1 MERLNLEQLARLV
14 DERPTPDERAVLEGD
29 PALRR
34 ELKELR
40 SQTEALG
47 NLPAVLPPPG
57 GWHDLEKKLAAE
69 GLIFGGRDTG
79 RPWRKWLQA
88 AAALV
93 IFVGGTAFGWV
104 TGSAPA
110 GIDGAASGSGP
121 ASFAS
126 IEEWSAAV
134 DEAARHYSTVYG
146 EGYQQFV
153 SAQGQQRRARD
164 PSVYLAGIQTLM
176 AASRA
181 AVEEAPDDRFLNEM
195 YVRVVAERE
204 QILRQASSD
213 WR

>member
-57 GWHDLEKKLAAE
+57 GWHDLEKKLQAE

-79 RPWRKWLQA
+79 LPWRKWLQA

-110 GIDGAASGSGP
+110 GIDGAASGSES

-126 IEEWSAAV
+126 LDEATAAV
-134 DEAARHYSTVYG
+134 HDATRQYLAAYG
-146 EGYQQFV
+146 GWRQLI
-153 SAQGQQRRARD
+153 SAQGQQRRTRD
-164 PSVYLAGIQTLM
+164 PTVYLAGIETLM

-204 QILRQASSD
+204 QIIRQASSD

>member
-57 GWHDLEKKLAAE
+57 GWHDLEKKLQAE

-110 GIDGAASGSGP
+110 GQASADVGTEP

-126 IEEWSAAV
+126 LDEATAAV
-134 DEAARHYSTVYG
+134 HDATRQYLAAYG
-146 EGYQQFV
+146 GWRQLI
-153 SAQGQQRRARD
+153 SAQGQQRRTRD
-164 PSVYLAGIQTLM
+164 PTVYLAGIETLM

-204 QILRQASSD
+204 QIIRQASSD